1 MPAERIGGVLLAAG
15 AGKRYGADKLAVVLN
30 GETMLWRAA
39 AAMLGAGLDPVVAVV
54 AAGSDRPVPD
64 RVRTVVNERSLEGV
78 ATSVRA
84 GLTALQNTP
93 EIAAA
98 VIAPADQ
105 PWCGEPVYRRI
116 VDTYRHSGRSVIVA
130 TFGGALRNPV
140 LLAREQWG
148 LAERIRGDIGL
159 SAVVRG
165 LSPLTVECGDVGS
178 VTDIDTPGDLERARK
193 AMSRPTTARRPG
205 EERSQQV
212 PDSE

>member
-15 AGKRYGADKLAVVLN
+15 AGTRYGADKLAVVLN
-30 GETMLWRAA
+30 GETMLWLAA

-64 RVRTVVNERSLEGV
+64 RVRTVVNERSLEGI

-84 GLTALQNTP
+84 GLTALRNTP

-116 VDTYRHSGRSVIVA
+116 VDTYRHPRRRRLFRGCAGPVA
-130 TFGGALRNPV
+130 ADGGMR
-140 LLAREQWG
+140 
-148 LAERIRGDIGL
+148 
-159 SAVVRG
+159 
-165 LSPLTVECGDVGS
+165 
-178 VTDIDTPGDLERARK
+178 
-193 AMSRPTTARRPG
+193 
-205 EERSQQV
+205 
-212 PDSE
+212 